1 MNGNEK
7 AARIVERL
15 REIEVLANPR
25 PFYDQL
31 QSWSSKDT
39 WSEDTSAEI
48 SELLSMVDTLLKEIG
63 NGS

>member
-15 REIEVLANPR
+15 REIEILADPR

-48 SELLSMVDTLLKEIG
+48 SELLSMIDALLQEIN